1 MARQRLGVALLVP
14 APVATELD
22 GLRRALGE
30 ESLGRI
36 PAHITLVPP
45 VNVNDVDLP
54 DALAVLREAAAAGG
68 PLRLEL
74 GPPTTFH
81 PVTPV
86 VYLAVGG
93 DLEGL
98 HALRER
104 VFRPPLSRPLSHTF
118 VPHATL
124 ADEMDPARIPPA
136 LSTLAAYRAEV
147 TVDRIHLLREGRG
160 RVWRAV
166 ADAPF
171 APPAVIGRGGLP
183 IEITETELVDPVA
196 QLLLP
201 GAAAPEPDRPG
212 TWALTAR
219 REGCVVGVAHGAVV
233 GDRVEVEA
241 LVVAPPHRRQ
251 GIGGHLRAALVDLAA
266 RRDASLVMPDPLD

>member
-1 MARQRLGVALLVP
+1 
-14 APVATELD
+14 
-22 GLRRALGE
+22 
-30 ESLGRI
+30 
-36 PAHITLVPP
+36 
-45 VNVNDVDLP
+45 
-54 DALAVLREAAAAGG
+54 
-68 PLRLEL
+68 
-74 GPPTTFH
+74 
-81 PVTPV
+81 
-86 VYLAVGG
+86 
-93 DLEGL
+93 
-98 HALRER
+98 
-104 VFRPPLSRPLSHTF
+104 

-124 ADEMDPARIPPA
+124 ADEMDPARIPA
-136 LSTLAAYRAEV
+136 TLSTLAAYRAEV
-147 TVDRIHLLREGRG
+147 TIDRVHLLREGRG

-183 IEITETELVDPVA
+183 VEITETELVDPVA

-201 GAAAPEPDRPG
+201 GAASPDPDRPG

-233 GDRVEVEA
+233 GDRMEVEA

-266 RRDASLVMPDPLD
+266 RWDASLVMPDPLE

>member
-14 APVATELD
+14 APVATEMD
-22 GLRRALGE
+22 GLRRALGDDT
-30 ESLGRI
+30 LDRI
-36 PAHITLVPP
+36 PPHITLVPP
-45 VNVNDVDLP
+45 VNVNDADLS
-54 DALAVLREAAAAGG
+54 DALALLRETAADTRR
-68 PLRLEL
+68 LRLEL

-98 HALRER
+98 RDLRER
-104 VFRPPLSRPLSHTF
+104 VFQPPLARPLSHGF

-124 ADEMDPARIPPA
+124 ADEMDAARIPAAMAA
-136 LSTLAAYRAEV
+136 LAGYRTEV
-147 TVDRIHLLREGRG
+147 TIDRVHLLREGRG
-160 RVWRAV
+160 RVWRPL

-171 APPAVIGRGGLP
+171 APPRVIGRGGLP
-183 IEITETELVDPVA
+183 VEITESRLVDPLA

-201 GAAAPEPDRPG
+201 GTAAPLPDRPG
-212 TWALTAR
+212 AWALTAR
-219 REGCVVGVAHGAVV
+219 REGCVVGVAHGATV

-251 GIGGHLRAALVDLAA
+251 GIGGHLRAALEDLAA
-266 RRDASLVMPDPLD
+266 RHDATLVMPGRLD

>member
-14 APVATELD
+14 APVSTEMD
-22 GLRRALGE
+22 GLRRALGDGT
-30 ESLGRI
+30 LDRI
-36 PAHITLVPP
+36 PAHLTLVPP
-45 VNVNDVDLP
+45 VNVNDADLA
-54 DALAVLREAAAAGG
+54 DALRVLREAAAASG

-104 VFRPPLSRPLSHTF
+104 VFRPPLSRPLSHAF
-118 VPHATL
+118 LPHATL

-136 LSTLAAYRAEV
+136 LAALAGYRADV
-147 TVDRIHLLREGRG
+147 TFERVHVLREGRG
-160 RVWRAV
+160 RVWRPV

-183 IEITETELVDPVA
+183 VEITATELVDPLA

-201 GAAAPEPDRPG
+201 GAAAPDPDRPG
-212 TWALTAR
+212 AWALTAR
-219 REGCVVGVAHGAVV
+219 REGCVVGVAHGATA
-233 GDRVEVEA
+233 GGRLEVEA

-251 GIGGHLRAALVDLAA
+251 GIGGHLRAAAADLAA
-266 RRDASLVMPDPLD
+266 RRDATLVMPDPLD